1 MENIYIPGHGTF
13 TINFNVEDFIHNDN
27 QIIGKPLKY
36 DHKEFLRE
44 CIEEQGSTIVGFWW
58 GKKRQPFTEETRK
71 KMSDAKKRTIKEKGT
86 DWLKR
91 TYSDESRQKMRL
103 AKLKTIEEKGT
114 AWLSRPHTEETKQKM
129 RKPKSVLP
137 PKKKCLYCDKSY
149 RPNWYD
155 RHIKEQ
161 HSDR

>member
-1 MENIYIPGHGTF
+1 MTTYIADLNDPF
-13 TINFNVEDFIHNDN
+13 FNFILE
-27 QIIGKPLKY
+27 Y
-36 DHKEFLRE
+36 DHEKVMKEI
-44 CIEEQGSTIVGFWW
+44 IEENGSARVGFWW
-58 GKKRQPFTEETRK
+58 GKSRSAESRK

-91 TYSDESRQKMRL
+91 THSDESRQKMRL